1 MLPDPMYHS
10 AQLRMQAY
18 LQEAEARRL
27 LKKAARLDKAIGPL
41 SHIQWWLGNQLVNW
55 GTKMRQ
61 YHGAT
66 VPHFSEV
73 LQHDEP
79 ALQ

>member
-1 MLPDPMYHS
+1 MLPDPMFLS
-10 AQLRMQAY
+10 AQQRMQSF
-18 LQEAEARRL
+18 LQEAEERRL
-27 LKKAARLDKAIGPL
+27 LKRAAKLDKPICPI

-66 VPHFSEV
+66 VPQFSEV